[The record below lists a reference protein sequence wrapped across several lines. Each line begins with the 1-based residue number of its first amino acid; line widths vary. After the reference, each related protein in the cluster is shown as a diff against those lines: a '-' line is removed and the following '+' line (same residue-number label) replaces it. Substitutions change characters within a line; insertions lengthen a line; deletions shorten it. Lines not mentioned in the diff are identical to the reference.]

1 MHLRNLSFW
10 IVLTVSLLV
19 GQTGLAEQ
27 RAGDELFAIKV
38 LPLLKQKCFQC
49 HGAGTELKG
58 DYNLTTREGLLKGG
72 ESGETSI
79 IPGKPAES
87 VLISAVKWEAYE
99 MPPKENDKLTEEQ
112 INWLEQWIQAGASWP
127 NEETI
132 ALYRKKAWGE
142 RVTDEGILVDTS
154 GGLNDEWTYR
164 RYRAEDIW
172 AFQPVVKTAVPAGQH
187 PVDYFVKAKL
197 SASDFVLAPRANPK
211 LLLRRAYYDLIGLP
225 PTPFETNEFMKA
237 WRMNQEQAW
246 TALIDRLL
254 ASPHY
259 GERWGQHWL
268 DVARYADSGG
278 YSNDYERSNAWRY
291 RDYVIRSFNKDKPY
305 NQFVV
310 EQLAGD
316 ELADQS
322 ISQRVKQTDGVVAAR
337 RSGSYNE
344 QESEW
349 LVATSFL
356 RMGPFDNA
364 MVQAPQARQIYLD
377 DVVNSVGQTFLST
390 TMRCVKCHDHKFD
403 PIPTR
408 DYYRF
413 YAAA

>member
-99 MPPKENDKLTEEQ
+99 MPPKENDKLSEEQ
-112 INWLEQWIQAGASWP
+112 INWLEQWIQAGAPWP
-127 NEETI
+127 DEETI

-187 PVDYFVKAKL
+187 PVDYFV
-197 SASDFVLAPRANPK
+197 
-211 LLLRRAYYDLIGLP
+211 
-225 PTPFETNEFMKA
+225 
-237 WRMNQEQAW
+237 
-246 TALIDRLL
+246 
-254 ASPHY
+254 
-259 GERWGQHWL
+259 
-268 DVARYADSGG
+268 
-278 YSNDYERSNAWRY
+278 
-291 RDYVIRSFNKDKPY
+291 
-305 NQFVV
+305 
-310 EQLAGD
+310 
-316 ELADQS
+316 
-322 ISQRVKQTDGVVAAR
+322 
-337 RSGSYNE
+337 
-344 QESEW
+344 
-349 LVATSFL
+349 
-356 RMGPFDNA
+356 
-364 MVQAPQARQIYLD
+364 
-377 DVVNSVGQTFLST
+377 
-390 TMRCVKCHDHKFD
+390 
-403 PIPTR
+403 
-408 DYYRF
+408 
-413 YAAA
+413 